1 MVCFLSDSTLDA
13 QTLRGL
19 RALYRLDLWDHLD
32 FLDERQLW
40 DLSCLCHDL
49 HPWGLHCLHHDV
61 HLWNL
66 YDHNNGD
73 IDHLISVLQ
82 LGNLYGLLNHL
93 AHVGLSLRHDRDV
106 NGLVYELQRWNLDA
120 LGLLVDF
127 LLDDAFSPLRPCRRR
142 VERTCSHPVAS
153 FAASE

>member
-1 MVCFLSDSTLDA
+1 MAVRPPATDTAQIVNEGVQSDVRHDTLHDNPVVCFLSDSTLDA
-13 QTLRGL
+13 RTLRGL
-19 RALYRLDLWDHLD
+19 RALYRLDLWDHRD

-49 HPWGLHCLHHDV
+49 HPWGLDCLLHDV

-66 YDHNNGD
+66 CDHNNGD

-93 AHVGLSLRHDRDV
+93 VHVGLSLRQDGDV
-106 NGLVYELQRWNLDA
+106 NGLVYEL
-120 LGLLVDF
+120 
-127 LLDDAFSPLRPCRRR
+127 
-142 VERTCSHPVAS
+142 
-153 FAASE
+153 